1 MPHPSS
7 SPLHDHG
14 AHAVLVAAVGKMLIG
29 DGLRPEYLQDS
40 SKVLGLLGGQFVKFS
55 FSHPLVFSRV
65 KSMQPL
71 QCLNLVLVL
80 YWDDIHLLFSICKV
94 FLALLKPFL
103 TLPAP
108 LSCLTVQPSR

>member
-40 SKVLGLLGGQFVKFS
+40 SKVLGL
-55 FSHPLVFSRV
+55 
-65 KSMQPL
+65 
-71 QCLNLVLVL
+71 
-80 YWDDIHLLFSICKV
+80 
-94 FLALLKPFL
+94 
-103 TLPAP
+103 
-108 LSCLTVQPSR
+108 